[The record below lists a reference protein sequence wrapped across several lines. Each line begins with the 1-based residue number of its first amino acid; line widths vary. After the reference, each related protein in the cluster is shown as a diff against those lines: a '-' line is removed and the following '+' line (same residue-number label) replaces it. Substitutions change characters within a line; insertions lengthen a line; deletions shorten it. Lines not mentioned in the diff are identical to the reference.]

1 MDKSAYRR
9 AGESMIS
16 YCGFALRGA
25 LLAGRFT
32 LNTRSEKINNNMTV
46 IPVVKLLNER
56 NEAAVQNEIRSIFA

>member
-1 MDKSAYRR
+1 
-9 AGESMIS
+9 MIS